1 MISATLEWFVKFNT
15 YKERRHNPLY
25 ATVPPFVKPF
35 LTLAAGNMSPFAQ
48 ALFYIAQ
55 EEGNTQSIEAL
66 RNKALESMAAGYAK
80 AVISS
85 SVNSKAF
92 SFNVSKPA
100 DVLFAE
106 SSWAIQ
112 RFNNGIITSTTL
124 DFTLLY

>member
-1 MISATLEWFVKFNT
+1 
-15 YKERRHNPLY
+15 
-25 ATVPPFVKPF
+25 
-35 LTLAAGNMSPFAQ
+35 MSPFAQ

-100 DVLFAE
+100 DELFSE

-112 RFNNGIITSTTL
+112 KFNKGIITSTTL